1 MHHYLR
7 AIGFSNLHTQKQLN
21 FILEDAVRHPT
32 SRSILTIGSGVSLVQ
47 LYKEYG
53 ENFGISIIG
62 EYDDDNELITEHY
75 FPYFLGSSTKWE
87 EGILIESHTD
97 KEAYSGVSESYQ
109 FGIPLIFYLINI
121 SDYVRTKWSNEYNLS
136 LNHVSYSG
144 LSIDGKVI
152 LGVDKDEEQLKQEQ
166 KGQNKRK
173 HLIAAAKNG
182 DTEAIENLTLDDIDL
197 YSSISKR
204 AKSEDLYSIVD
215 SSLIP
220 YGINSEQYSLIGSI
234 HDIHLLQNTITQ
246 ETMYQLLVNVNE
258 TPVDILIN
266 TRDLTGEPA
275 IGRRF
280 KGTVWMQGNV
290 VFP

>member
-7 AIGFSNLHTQKQLN
+7 AIGFSNLHTQKQLH

-121 SDYVRTKWSNEYNLS
+121 SDYVRTKWSNEYNFS

-246 ETMYQLLVNVNE
+246 EIMYQLLVNVNE